1 MEIIWTD
8 EAQEDLLAITR
19 YYLDCAGKR
28 TADNMFRKITDTV
41 ARLSAFPFIG
51 QRVAGYDDLYR
62 FIVAHPYYKVIY
74 RVEGERV
81 IVISVWDCR
90 QDPATLET
98 GLEVEE

>member
-19 YYLDCAGKR
+19 YYLDCAGRR

-51 QRVAGYDDLYR
+51 QRVAGYDDL
-62 FIVAHPYYKVIY
+62 I
-74 RVEGERV
+74 EGECV

-98 GLEVEE
+98 ELEVEE